1 MVQREIAVEEVVID
15 ADFWR
20 GRQVFL
26 TGHTGFKGAWT
37 ALVLR
42 HLGAKVTGFSLAPE
56 VEDGIFCA
64 AQVSQDLQHI
74 IGDIRDRPTL
84 TTAMAKAEPEIVLH
98 MAAQSL
104 VRLSYAEPIDTYST
118 NVLGTAHI
126 LEAVRQNRSARA
138 VIVVT
143 SDKCYENVGR
153 AWSYRET
160 DALGG
165 HDPYSSSKAC
175 AEIVT
180 EAYRRSFFHGR
191 TSAHIA
197 SARAGNVIGGGD
209 WARDRL
215 VPDAMR
221 AFATRQPLRI
231 RNPEAVRPWQHV
243 LDPVLGYLRLA
254 ECLVRQGRS
263 FCGAWNF
270 GPAPASEVS
279 VSVIADHLVRHWQG
293 DVHWQ
298 HDASDHPHEAAY
310 LKLDCTKAASELQ
323 WRPLLSL
330 DEALR
335 ATVEWYRALHDGMN
349 MRKITL
355 AQIEGVLAAERNT
368 TALMTA

>member
-1 MVQREIAVEEVVID
+1 VGGRQGALEDVVID

-20 GRQVFL
+20 GRRVFL

-42 HLGAKVTGFSLAPE
+42 RLGAEVTGFSLAPE
-56 VEDGIFCA
+56 FEEGIFCA
-64 AQVSQDLQHI
+64 ARVSEDLQHI
-74 IGDIRDRPTL
+74 VGDIRDQPAL
-84 TTAMAKAEPEIVLH
+84 LAAMAKAQPEIVIH

-118 NVLGTAHI
+118 NVLGTAQV
-126 LEAVRQNRSARA
+126 LEAVRQTGGVQA

-175 AEIVT
+175 AEMVT

-191 TSAHIA
+191 ESTHVA

-209 WARDRL
+209 RAPDRL
-215 VPDAMR
+215 VPDAIR
-221 AFATRQPLRI
+221 AFETRQPLRI
-231 RNPEAVRPWQHV
+231 RNPDAVRPWQHV

-263 FCGAWNF
+263 FCGPWNF
-270 GPAPASEVS
+270 GPTPASEVP
-279 VSVIADHLVRHWQG
+279 VSVIADHLVRLWRG
-293 DVHWQ
+293 DAHWQ
-298 HDASDHPHEAAY
+298 HDASEHPHEAAY
-310 LKLDCTKAASELQ
+310 LKLDCSKATSELQ
-323 WRPLLSL
+323 WRPLLGL

-335 ATVEWYRALHDGMN
+335 ATVEWYRAQYDGMN

-355 AQIEGVLAAERNT
+355 EQIESVLAT
-368 TALMTA
+368 ISVTSLMQT

>member
-1 MVQREIAVEEVVID
+1 VVQRQIAVEDVVID
-15 ADFWR
+15 AGFWR
-20 GRQVFL
+20 GRRVFL
-26 TGHTGFKGAWT
+26 TGHTGFKGAWA

-42 HLGAKVTGFSLAPE
+42 HLGAEVTGFSLAPE
-56 VEDGIFCA
+56 FENGIFCA
-64 AQVSQDLQHI
+64 AQVSQDVAHI
-74 IGDIRDRPTL
+74 IGDIRDRPAL
-84 TTAMAKAEPEIVLH
+84 TAAMAKAQPEIVIH

-118 NVLGTAHI
+118 NVLGTAHL
-126 LEAVRQNRSARA
+126 LEAVRQNPSAQA
-138 VIVVT
+138 VVVVT

-180 EAYRRSFFHGR
+180 EAYRRSFFHARG
-191 TSAHIA
+191 SAHVA
-197 SARAGNVIGGGD
+197 SVRAGNVIGGGD

-215 VPDAMR
+215 VPDAMS
-221 AFATRQPLRI
+221 AFAARQPLQI
-231 RNPEAVRPWQHV
+231 RNPTAVRPWQHV

-254 ECLVRQGRS
+254 ERLVRQGGR

-270 GPAPASEVS
+270 GPAPGSEVP
-279 VSVIADHLVRHWQG
+279 VSTIADHLVGLWQDGAQWRHEVG
-293 DVHWQ
+293 
-298 HDASDHPHEAAY
+298 DHPHEAAY

-323 WRPLLSL
+323 WRPLLGL

-335 ATVEWYRALHDGMN
+335 ATVEWYRALQDGMN
-349 MRKITL
+349 MRKVTL
-355 AQIEGVLAAERNT
+355 AQIEQVLAERNT
-368 TALMTA
+368 TALMPV